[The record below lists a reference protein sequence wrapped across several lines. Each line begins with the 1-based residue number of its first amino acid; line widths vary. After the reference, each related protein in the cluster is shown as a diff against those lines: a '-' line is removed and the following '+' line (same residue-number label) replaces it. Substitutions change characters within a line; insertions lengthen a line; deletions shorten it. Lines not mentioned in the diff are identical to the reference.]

1 MVRPARAKGA
11 RRADKPA
18 HILWLKA
25 QRGERPTAGAI
36 GASTS
41 PVPCLVGRELVAGR
55 GLRAAVAPAA
65 GGAPFARLQHTPM
78 LEGMLLLLLA
88 IGGGTGS
95 PAGALPSQTG
105 PDPVVGIWRGTWTTH
120 GVENQIL
127 VDAIVTAPS
136 KDGQLHALVATG
148 VGRLRRLTRII
159 GRLEADGARFTLPG
173 GGSLRLAA
181 GSASRL
187 IGVVKGA
194 AMGGPMPGDGTLEL
208 VRVRR

>member
-1 MVRPARAKGA
+1 
-11 RRADKPA
+11 
-18 HILWLKA
+18 
-25 QRGERPTAGAI
+25 
-36 GASTS
+36 
-41 PVPCLVGRELVAGR
+41 
-55 GLRAAVAPAA
+55 
-65 GGAPFARLQHTPM
+65 M

-88 IGGGTGS
+88 IGGNGS
-95 PAGALPSQTG
+95 PAAAMPSQTG
-105 PDPVVGIWRGTWTTH
+105 PDPVVGIWRGTWTAD
-120 GVENQIL
+120 GVENPVP

-148 VGRLRRLTRII
+148 VGRLRRMTRVI

-194 AMGGPMPGDGTLEL
+194 AVGGPMPGDGTLEL